1 MDKYKPPE
9 VFYIGKSLQDLARGV
24 INTYATDE
32 QQSTSEKA
40 NFAKTPDRV
49 AKAWPSVYP
58 NDGDQYH
65 TALNSLPKILP
76 KGSVFGTLNDIVA
89 TGFPMED
96 PDEDPGLVT
105 QGPIKA
111 TGICPHHL
119 LPVHYE
125 AYVSYLP
132 KVGGTVLGLSK
143 LARVVKALAARPVL
157 QEQVAVDIVDTLYLG
172 TKLRQDIPQL
182 PTNGAAVQLIGEHTC
197 MSCRGVKSDA
207 KTLSTV
213 LRGAYKDSD
222 LKAEFYRAVDSL
234 ERHRSK

>member
-1 MDKYKPPE
+1 MMKTLTQ
-9 VFYIGKSLQDLARGV
+9 FAHTI
-24 INTYATDE
+24 INSYSDE
-32 QQSTSEKA
+32 STQSNSEKE
-40 NFAKTPDRV
+40 NFRKTPDRV
-49 AKAWPSVYP
+49 AKAWPTVYKHP
-58 NDGDQYH
+58 EDAMD
-65 TALNSLPKILP
+65 ALPKIIP
-76 KGSVFGTLNDIVA
+76 KVDLKAILEGIVA

-172 TKLRQDIPQL
+172 TKIRQDIPQL

-213 LRGAYKDSD
+213 LRGAYKNSD